1 MTGDLKLTPT
11 EGSNVQSRLRALRHV
26 DVPWRPADLEQREG
40 RILRQGNQN
49 DIVDIV
55 NYVTEGTY
63 DTVMWQKVQAKALFI
78 EQMRRNEVIDNEIE
92 DLSGGD
98 IGSAAAETKA
108 IATGDPRYVKQV
120 ELEDEVK
127 RLSALERAHNEGL
140 RQRDWRVNQFERAIP
155 AQRAALE
162 KLAPIA
168 EQASRH
174 SASESPAR
182 ITVDGRSR
190 PDRADTAAAL
200 AAACRAG
207 YHRGK
212 DRGAAQWDPLG
223 VAINGVDVLAARS
236 LMHDTLILRLA
247 VPSRTTDIKADE
259 LLATSAPG
267 EPGAAKARGLIRR
280 VENLYSGLPA
290 HQRSLAAEL
299 EHDQAQLDDMLANP
313 PAPFEHSDVLDAKKA
328 ELSALT
334 LELRL
339 AAESPEAQQKAR
351 AAEERMKMR
360 GRKPGW
366 SLLLNPSPAVLEE
379 SGCTSADVLR
389 RMIDARERM
398 AIGDYYRDL
407 DDGTPGHEHDL

>member
-1 MTGDLKLTPT
+1 M
-11 EGSNVQSRLRALRHV
+11 QSRLRALHHV

-127 RLSALERAHNEGL
+127 RLSPLERAHNEGM

-155 AQRAALE
+155 AQRAALDR
-162 KLAPIA
+162 LAPIA
-168 EQASRH
+168 EQAGRH
-174 SASESPAR
+174 SASETPAR
-182 ITVDGRSR
+182 ITVDGSTY

-212 DRGAAQWDPLG
+212 DRGAAQRDPLG
-223 VAINGVDVLAARS
+223 VAINGVEVVASRS
-236 LMHDTLILRLA
+236 LKHLVAVAAAAGIHLTWDDFSDLSEVVPLLA
-247 VPSRTTDIKADE
+247 RVYPNGNADVNHFQAAGGMAFVIGQLLDGGLLHGDVRTVAGAGLGRYRQEPFLGPDGSLQQIGKPDQVHHAADPFPSRHRQWGV
-259 LLATSAPG
+259 LPSY
-267 EPGAAKARGLIRR
+267 RG
-280 VENLYSGLPA
+280 PA
-290 HQRSLAAEL
+290 HLAYTAE
-299 EHDQAQLDDMLANP
+299 P
-313 PAPFEHSDVLDAKKA
+313 
-328 ELSALT
+328 
-334 LELRL
+334 R
-339 AAESPEAQQKAR
+339 
-351 AAEERMKMR
+351 
-360 GRKPGW
+360 
-366 SLLLNPSPAVLEE
+366 
-379 SGCTSADVLR
+379 
-389 RMIDARERM
+389 
-398 AIGDYYRDL
+398 
-407 DDGTPGHEHDL
+407 